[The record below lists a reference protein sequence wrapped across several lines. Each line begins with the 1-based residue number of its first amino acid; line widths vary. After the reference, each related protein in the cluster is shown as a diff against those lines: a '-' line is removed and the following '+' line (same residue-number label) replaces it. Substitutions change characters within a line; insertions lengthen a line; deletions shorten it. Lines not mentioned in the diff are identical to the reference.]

1 MSTAFHH
8 AIDGDG
14 VAEVVLDKPPVN
26 ALNGDEWLGLATLLR
41 SLSDDAAVRAV
52 IIRAEGRGFCAGV
65 DVKELAADPTLL
77 PRVERGNHLTFKAVY
92 ECRVPVLCAVHGF
105 VLGGGVGIAGA
116 CDGIIAADDAYF
128 ALPEID
134 RGALGASAWLV
145 RMVGQ
150 QKARM
155 LFLRA
160 ARLSAAEA
168 HRLGAVEAV
177 VSREAL
183 LDTVRSYAREI
194 AGKSPRAVELA
205 KESMNLTEH
214 PDPTR
219 MYRTEQGFTAE
230 LYLSP
235 ESQEARD
242 AFVEKRSPRF
252 G

>member
-1 MSTAFHH
+1 VSNAFSHVVG
-8 AIDGDG
+8 DDG

-26 ALNGDEWLGLATLLR
+26 ALNGAEWLALAALLQ
-41 SLSDDAAVRAV
+41 SLSVDSRVRV
-52 IIRAEGRGFCAGV
+52 LIIRAEGRGFCAGV
-65 DVKELAADPTLL
+65 DVKELAADPSLL
-77 PRVERGNHLTFKAVY
+77 PLVERGNHMTFKAVY
-92 ECRVPVLCAVHGF
+92 EFRVPVLCAVHGF

-116 CDGIIAADDAYF
+116 ADGIFAADDAWF

-134 RGALGASAWLV
+134 RGALGASTWLV

-155 LFLRA
+155 LFFRA
-160 ARLSAAEA
+160 ARLSALEA

-177 VSREAL
+177 VPRASL
-183 LDTVRSYAREI
+183 LDAVRGCAREI
-194 AGKSPRAVELA
+194 AAKSPRAVELA
-205 KESMNLTEH
+205 KESMNLVEH

-230 LYLSP
+230 LYMSR

-242 AFVEKRSPRF
+242 AFVEKREPRF
-252 G
+252 E